1 MQQESEA
8 PLVAIRDMVNK
19 LQAYMIPTGAREE
32 VELSA
37 GAEMHNERTPWAA
50 ESLSLKHDCLTL
62 KSSRQDG
69 RTVHQ
74 YLILI
79 YVIIVWQINA
89 AILSWNFLALWL
101 DKPEYIFWPPPL
113 DLELVLRQD

>member
-1 MQQESEA
+1 MQRESEA

-50 ESLSLKHDCLTL
+50 ESLSLKTRLLDVEDQQARWKNCP
-62 KSSRQDG
+62 S
-69 RTVHQ
+69 
-74 YLILI
+74 IL
-79 YVIIVWQINA
+79 NT
-89 AILSWNFLALWL
+89 
-101 DKPEYIFWPPPL
+101 
-113 DLELVLRQD
+113 DLHYYCVTD